1 MFQTLDDKGSCVGIY
16 KDGKFFYD
24 QLPEGLCKTWKYS
37 EFLKDFD
44 IEYANLYCQGETL
57 EQVCPEHLKSEWEP
71 IKNKL
76 KAFLTSFE
84 IAKISLNDNC
94 LFELLPSTFLVKY
107 CEIKNKICSYIFDNF
122 EKPENYD
129 FLVDLT
135 KVITSLRYN
144 KLNINLKN
152 LEECRADKNVRNY
165 IKKVSKIEPYICY
178 DIFKSK
184 TGRLVT
190 EPNSFPILTLNKICR
205 ASLEPKNDFFVEFD
219 FNAAE
224 LRTLL
229 ALQGQEQPKED
240 LHDWNA
246 RNVYRSLLTREEAK
260 KRIFAW
266 LYNPASR
273 DFLSNRAY
281 KRDEII
287 NKYYDGHYVNTI
299 FGRKIQSDSY
309 HALNYIIQST
319 TSDILLRQMI
329 KIHKALKNKKTSIS
343 FSMHDSLVLD
353 FSLDDKEIFKELAE
367 QFSAT
372 ELGKF
377 KTNISIGKTFGN
389 MEQIQI

>member
-1 MFQTLDDKGSCVGIY
+1 M
-16 KDGKFFYD
+16 
-24 QLPEGLCKTWKYS
+24 
-37 EFLKDFD
+37 
-44 IEYANLYCQGETL
+44 
-57 EQVCPEHLKSEWEP
+57 
-71 IKNKL
+71 
-76 KAFLTSFE
+76 
-84 IAKISLNDNC
+84 
-94 LFELLPSTFLVKY
+94 
-107 CEIKNKICSYIFDNF
+107 
-122 EKPENYD
+122 
-129 FLVDLT
+129 
-135 KVITSLRYN
+135 
-144 KLNINLKN
+144 
-152 LEECRADKNVRNY
+152 
-165 IKKVSKIEPYICY
+165 
-178 DIFKSK
+178 
-184 TGRLVT
+184 T